1 MIQNK
6 DVWTLTFSWRLNGD
20 RYGSWSFLF
29 SPSPES
35 TSILSSEVALAESN
49 GSRFPSSSSESVL
62 SSLSV
67 LPELLRRKK
76 TVENQHTGMMKNALK
91 VRSKDLQYLVRLWA
105 SGAKVTSFSSQIS
118 SSSDPVSSNCWIFS
132 LQQASKSAMFAY
144 EHSRNK
150 LWKHTMSFS
159 INSTNNTHSFEQISD
174 ILTLSFVF
182 KEKLMSD
189 ILSKGILQDLK
200 KKDFSM
206 VKSS

>member
-35 TSILSSEVALAESN
+35 TSIRSSEVALAESN

-76 TVENQHTGMMKNALK
+76 AVENQHTSMKNAFK
-91 VRSKDLQYLVRLWA
+91 SAFQGLQYLVRLWA

-118 SSSDPVSSNCWIFS
+118 SSSDPASSNCWIFS

-159 INSTNNTHSFEQISD
+159 INSTNNTHSFEQVSD

-182 KEKLMSD
+182 KEKFMSD
-189 ILSKGILQDLK
+189 ILSKGTLQDK
-200 KKDFSM
+200 KKKILSIV
-206 VKSS
+206 VKP